1 MTTTKRR
8 PGAAK
13 RTRNIQRA
21 VHLVAALP
29 LLSYVYAT
37 PDASD
42 PRTLFVR
49 FVAIPV
55 LVVTGMLM
63 WQMPLL
69 RRALARRKAE

>member
-1 MTTTKRR
+1 M
-8 PGAAK
+8 
-13 RTRNIQRA
+13 
-21 VHLVAALP
+21 VAALP

-55 LVVTGMLM
+55 LVITGVLM
-63 WQMPLL
+63 WQMPRL
-69 RRALARRKAE
+69 RRALARRKAA